1 MIILGAQRVQRRQRT
16 QRVISSV
23 FFVFSVLSLF
33 FVSCGTDS
41 SHFKFDGRFKHLNQ
55 GEFYVYSPDGGLDGL
70 DTIKVES
77 GRFAFE
83 MPCNRPCI
91 LMLVF
96 PNFSEQPIFAE
107 PGKSVSVK
115 GDASHLKEMEV
126 TGTKDNELMNKFR
139 QQIANASPPDIRKYA
154 SLFVEDHPNSPVGLH
169 IISKYFMQSEPNYQE
184 AKRLLGLMTLDASNY
199 FNQLK
204 QTATNLSKVSAN
216 SKLPSFKG
224 KDMEGAAITSNTL
237 ATAKVGVITLWSSLS
252 FESMSMQR
260 ELKSLKRK
268 WGSQLQVVGVCV
280 DGSKQEAQKVIER
293 DTIPWPNICDGDM
306 MMGKTVQALGLSS
319 IPDNIITHN
328 GKIVGHG
335 LNIQQLKEK
344 IEELLAH

>member
-1 MIILGAQRVQRRQRT
+1 MKGKALA
-16 QRVISSV
+16 
-23 FFVFSVLSLF
+23 FFLALTLL
-33 FVSCGTDS
+33 SCGTDS
-41 SHFKFDGRFKHLNQ
+41 RHFKFDGRFKHLNQ

-83 MPCNRPCI
+83 MPCSRPCI

-139 QQIANASPPDIRKYA
+139 QQIANASPPDTRKYA

-169 IISKYFMQSEPNYQE
+169 IVSKYFMQSEPNYQE

-199 FNQLK
+199 FNHLK
-204 QTATNLSKVSAN
+204 QAAANLSKASTHG
-216 SKLPSFKG
+216 KLPSFKEN
-224 KDMEGAAITSNTL
+224 DMEGNPVGSNTL
-237 ATAKVGVITLWSSLS
+237 AAAKVGVVTLWSSWS
-252 FESMSMQR
+252 YESMSMQR
-260 ELKSLKRK
+260 ELKNLKRK

-280 DGSKQEAQKVIER
+280 DGSKQEAQKVIDR
-293 DTIPWPNICDGDM
+293 DTIPWANLCDGDM
-306 MMGKTVQALGLSS
+306 MMGKVVQTLGLAS
-319 IPDNIITHN
+319 IPDNIITQN
-328 GKIVGHG
+328 GKIVAHG
-335 LNIQQLKEK
+335 LNIQQMKEK
-344 IEELLAH
+344 VEELLAH